1 MFKQCCILYF
11 VNIMFK
17 RRKAIMDFENKQD
30 SLKEYIKYLKRNQ
43 QFFEKSFIKGKVL
56 KDIIYKPIQKMF
68 LRFGASMFLGI
79 FIGDILLFVKEN
91 YVITKV
97 DKAKLEKVCRIMKN
111 IEELNLKIANELY
124 ALTKNF

>member
-1 MFKQCCILYF
+1 M
-11 VNIMFK
+11 VNNLSDCQFTYN
-17 RRKAIMDFENKQD
+17 D
-30 SLKEYIKYLKRNQ
+30 YIKRNQ